1 MVIPRVFSGSS
12 GFNAAIHGLNSLG
25 SVPPFL
31 RGLLKDAKPE
41 EVVAAAVGVLT
52 GHEAELSTIGNLVR
66 QVGDVV
72 ADESEKP
79 IERRAFRGSSVGLGG
94 LLLTQTFPYTSEP
107 RVGIDGVVR
116 RTTTTTED
124 VQIVDGKLVTEKT
137 VNTKTVTDP
146 KEQAARIR
154 ASAGQVSDFITALGK
169 GEIKIGSL
177 VIKPDEII
185 TLFELLQ
192 EILGKGQTVDMD
204 ELFGGKNSTTNSSSE
219 TGAPPNP
226 NPASPESPTT

>member
-1 MVIPRVFSGSS
+1 M
-12 GFNAAIHGLNSLG
+12 SLITG
-25 SVPPFL
+25 
-31 RGLLKDAKPE
+31 
-41 EVVAAAVGVLT
+41 AVGTDGYWQNGT
-52 GHEAELSTIGNLVR
+52 GRYTCD
-66 QVGDVV
+66 VG
-72 ADESEKP
+72 
-79 IERRAFRGSSVGLGG
+79 GG
-94 LLLTQTFPYTSEP
+94 LTPAK
-107 RVGIDGVVR
+107 RIA
-116 RTTTTTED
+116 RTD
-124 VQIVDGKLVTEKT
+124 DCINEKT

-226 NPASPESPTT
+226 NPASPQSPTT